1 MKVRLLIF
9 ILLLCIPVISFAEE
23 KESVDWDKVETALYV
38 QLKSENPEKTDA
50 EIHQAVGYGLLRSD
64 NQWERA
70 ILHFKKAVEADP
82 GLYFSWYNLGLIYA
96 DEEEGRD
103 DFRRC
108 IEANPDFPPAYYWLG
123 YSLCRQKRDKEALPV
138 LEEYLEVAKDDLEE
152 KDRVKFAT
160 KLVKELKAGKEGK
173 NLSMIRMIEVMQE

>member
-1 MKVRLLIF
+1 MKVRLLVVT
-9 ILLLCIPVISFAEE
+9 LLLSISLTSFAEE
-23 KESVDWDKVETALYV
+23 EKTVDWDKIEVALCV
-38 QLKSENPEKTDA
+38 KLKSENPEKTDA

-70 ILHFKKAVEADP
+70 VLHFKKAVEADP

-96 DEEEGRD
+96 DEEEGRN
-103 DFRRC
+103 DFRKC

-138 LEEYLEVAKDDLEE
+138 LEEYLEMAKDDPEE

-173 NLSMIRMIEVMQE
+173 NLSMIRIPSNPR